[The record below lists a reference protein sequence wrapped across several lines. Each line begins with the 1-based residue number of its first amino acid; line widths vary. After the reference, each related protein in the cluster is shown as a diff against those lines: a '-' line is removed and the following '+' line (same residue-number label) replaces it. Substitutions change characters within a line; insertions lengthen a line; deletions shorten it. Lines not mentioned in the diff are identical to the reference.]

1 MGNYTNI
8 TLNRFPKLELE
19 ATEPLTAMINTTTTL
34 MKALR
39 KTTPQQYLNPLTYS
53 DFPHTI
59 VLPNQN
65 EVHWFVIRSK
75 QGDHPST

>member
-1 MGNYTNI
+1 MANVT
-8 TLNRFPKLELE
+8 TDRFPKTELYS
-19 ATEPLTAMINTTTTL
+19 TQPLKGLVSTTTTL
-34 MKALR
+34 MRAL
-39 KTTPQQYLNPLTYS
+39 KKSTSQTYLDPLTYS

-75 QGDHPST
+75 QGDHPSKLR